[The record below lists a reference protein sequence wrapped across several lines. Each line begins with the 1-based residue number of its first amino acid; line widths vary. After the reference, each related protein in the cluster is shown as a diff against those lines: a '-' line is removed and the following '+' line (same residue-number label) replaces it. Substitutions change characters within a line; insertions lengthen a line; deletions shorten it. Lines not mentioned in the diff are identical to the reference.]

1 MYESRESSESR
12 GFSYPSYCSYSSE
25 SSESRDYGESRVE
38 SYGSYGESR
47 IEETSESRPSYMSIP
62 SRGITTQTQTS
73 KYNSFDDI
81 DTLIEQ
87 LEITIPVLE
96 GMQNRGEK
104 YSQALIRR
112 QQQLERLKQIK
123 EDRIISE
130 IEEESDEFD
139 KKIDIVMKL
148 TKKPVKKQYPSKRST
163 SNGSSWGGW
172 ASESRDSGE
181 SRW

>member
-1 MYESRESSESR
+1 MYESREASESR

-25 SSESRDYGESRVE
+25 SSESRDMGESRIE
-38 SYGSYGESR
+38 SYGSYGETSESR
-47 IEETSESRPSYMSIP
+47 VSESRPSYMS
-62 SRGITTQTQTS
+62 SSGRGTVTQTSS

-87 LEITIPVLE
+87 LEVTIPVLE
-96 GMQNRGEK
+96 GMKDKGEK
-104 YSQALIRR
+104 YSQALSRR

-139 KKIDIVMKL
+139 KKIESVMKL
-148 TKKPVKKQYPSKRST
+148 TKKPKKNQITTPRRGT
-163 SNGSSWGGW
+163 SSGSISVGWG
-172 ASESRDSGE
+172 SESRDSGE

>member
-1 MYESRESSESR
+1 MYESREASESR
-12 GFSYPSYCSYSSE
+12 GFSYPSYFGGSSE

-38 SYGSYGESR
+38 YNGGYGESSESR
-47 IEETSESRPSYMSIP
+47 VSESRPSYMSTT
-62 SRGITTQTQTS
+62 SRGTTKPVQAS

-87 LEITIPVLE
+87 LEVTIPVLE

-104 YSQALIRR
+104 YSQALKRR
-112 QQQLERLKQIK
+112 QQQLEKLKQIK

-139 KKIDIVMKL
+139 KKIEGVMKL
-148 TKKPVKKQYPSKRST
+148 TKKPVKKQSTPKRST
-163 SNGSSWGGW
+163 SSGSSWGGW
-172 ASESRDSGE
+172 GSESRDSGE